1 MRFSTAW
8 AKTAAQNVTLKTA
21 AALLAFVCLFQLSVI
36 AGLSMKDPIVVERS
50 CFSRVLALKNSKP
63 TETEIASFLEEALP
77 LRFDSGKVLKEGFLA
92 LEETILREKEMA
104 TLKQRQMSQRVLI
117 TELKITG
124 DEVQVFTDRL
134 ISIGKVKS
142 VLPLNLKVTVLQ
154 TNRTESNPYGLI
166 IGSISQIAE
175 KEKKE

>member
-21 AALLAFVCLFQLSVI
+21 AMLLGIVCLFQLSVI
-36 AGLSMKDPIVVERS
+36 AGLSMKDPLVVERS
-50 CFSRVLALKNSKP
+50 CYSKASTLKNSKP
-63 TETEIASFLEEALP
+63 TQDETASFLNEAIP
-77 LRFDSGKVLKEGFLA
+77 MRFDSAGSLKEGFLA
-92 LEETILREKEMA
+92 LDETISREKEMT
-104 TLKQRQMSQRVLI
+104 TLKQRQMDQRVLVSDV
-117 TELKITG
+117 KING
-124 DEVQVFTDRL
+124 DEILVTTDRL
-134 ISIGKVKS
+134 ISIGKIKS

-166 IGSISQIAE
+166 VGSISQVVE